1 MRPMPVG
8 LAMTFGPVMDA
19 ERTISTEL
27 AELSR
32 REQMLRHAGEEL
44 LQEADLLR
52 RKYEQII
59 AEVNRLRGDES
70 SPGDQ

>member
-1 MRPMPVG
+1 MRPIPVG
-8 LAMTFGPVMDA
+8 LAMNFGPVMGA

-52 RKYEQII
+52 RKYEQIV
-59 AEVNRLRGDES
+59 AEVNRLKGEEDSPDE
-70 SPGDQ
+70 

>member
-1 MRPMPVG
+1 MNAG
-8 LAMTFGPVMDA
+8 SVMDA
-19 ERTISTEL
+19 ETTISIEL

-32 REQMLRHAGEEL
+32 RERMLRHAGEEL

-59 AEVNRLRGDES
+59 AEVNRLRGEEDL
-70 SPGDQ
+70 PGE

>member
-1 MRPMPVG
+1 
-8 LAMTFGPVMDA
+8 
-19 ERTISTEL
+19 
-27 AELSR
+27 
-32 REQMLRHAGEEL
+32 MLRHAGEEL
-44 LQEADLLR
+44 IQEADLLR